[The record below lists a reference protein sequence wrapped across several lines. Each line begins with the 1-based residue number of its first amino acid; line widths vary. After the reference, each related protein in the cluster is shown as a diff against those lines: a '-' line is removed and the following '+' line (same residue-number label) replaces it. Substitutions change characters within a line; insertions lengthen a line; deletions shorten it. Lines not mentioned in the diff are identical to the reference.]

1 MPQKLTN
8 EIITAAIA
16 GFEAQKTHID
26 SQIAELRAMLT
37 GQPAKKTAAPEGPAP
52 KRKVSAAARRKM
64 ALAQKRRWEKVKE
77 QTEVAQA
84 PAKKVAALK
93 NSAPKKVLAKAPV
106 RKKRTFTAAQRKAF
120 GERMRKYWA
129 AKRKGAKA

>member
-1 MPQKLTN
+1 MPQRLTN
-8 EIITAAIA
+8 EIIAAAIA

-37 GQPAKKTAAPEGPAP
+37 GQPAKQTPAPETPAP

-77 QTEVAQA
+77 QSEVAQT
-84 PAKKVAALK
+84 PVKKVAA
-93 NSAPKKVLAKAPV
+93 PKKTAHKKALAK
-106 RKKRTFTAAQRKAF
+106 TS
-120 GERMRKYWA
+120 
-129 AKRKGAKA
+129 AKVA